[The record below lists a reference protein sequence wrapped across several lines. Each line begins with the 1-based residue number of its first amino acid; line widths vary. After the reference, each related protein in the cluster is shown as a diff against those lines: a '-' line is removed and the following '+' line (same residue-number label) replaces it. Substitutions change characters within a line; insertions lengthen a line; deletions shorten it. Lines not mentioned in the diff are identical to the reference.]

1 MVLTQF
7 SVSAVRKSRI
17 FLPPL
22 SGCVCDVILSH
33 TCYVCMYALLIS
45 VKWQTW
51 RGWWICFFPLWRKWS
66 SCAGLC
72 KIHVRKA
79 TAMAFLLDNAKIAP
93 STCLSEQYVMQD
105 DIAMCTNKPYGRD
118 QTDKKEINVPFGEY
132 I

>member
-1 MVLTQF
+1 MLTQF
-7 SVSAVRKSRI
+7 SVSAVCKSGI

-22 SGCVCDVILSH
+22 SGCVCDVILSN
-33 TCYVCMYALLIS
+33 TCTSPHFCQVTNVARLMNL
-45 VKWQTW
+45 
-51 RGWWICFFPLWRKWS
+51 FFPLWRKWS

-105 DIAMCTNKPYGRD
+105 DIAMCTNKSYGRD

>member
-1 MVLTQF
+1 MLTQF

-33 TCYVCMYALLIS
+33 TCYVCMYVCSPHFCQVTNVARLMNL
-45 VKWQTW
+45 
-51 RGWWICFFPLWRKWS
+51 FFPLWRKWS

-105 DIAMCTNKPYGRD
+105 DIAMCTNKSYGRD